1 MIIFLNGTSSTGKS
15 SVARELM
22 RQSQIPFLHYASD
35 HLLNFWIDSKF
46 VNSFKDEQKPQ
57 KWQAEW
63 FCRQQAID
71 KNGHTVFHIN
81 NGKKGWTLYCDL
93 VKAACGLMDKGYDM
107 IIDEVMI
114 SKSQMSL
121 FYPSL
126 IHKKAYMIYVYCEES
141 ERERREKQR
150 GNRNVGLSRGLLED
164 VDKVIST
171 YDLKIDTTHLSTTEC
186 AKKIFNFI
194 ESNPKPTA
202 VKKLAKEYSQD
213 SIVE

>member
-46 VNSFKDEQKPQ
+46 VNSFKGEQKPQ

-71 KNGHTVFHIN
+71 KNGHAVFHIK

-93 VKAACGLMDKGYDM
+93 VKAACDLMDKGYDM
-107 IIDEVMI
+107 IVDEVII
-114 SKSQMSL
+114 SESQIPLYYS
-121 FYPSL
+121 SL
-126 IHKKAYMIYVYCEES
+126 INKYVYMVYIYCENIEM
-141 ERERREKQR
+141 ERREKKR
-150 GNRNVGLSRGLLED
+150 GDRNIGLSRGLLED
-164 VDKVIST
+164 VDKIINT
-171 YDLKIDTTHLSTTEC
+171 YDLKIDTTHLSAAEC
-186 AKKIFNFI
+186 ARSILNFI

-202 VKKLAKEYSQD
+202 VKKLMERYSQD
-213 SIVE
+213 CIVE